1 MRQELSLLVRE
12 IRALRVDESDLRS
25 FGRVVGGVLI
35 GIALLV
41 AWWNGWTWTT
51 TVLVLGGSG
60 GALLVLGLAWPGALR
75 PVYHVWM
82 AVALALGFVM
92 TRVLLTVVY
101 YLMVT
106 PIGLL
111 RRVVGTPAF
120 EDRPDPDA
128 DSYWQQ
134 REEHDDASE
143 RLEKYW

>member
-12 IRALRVDESDLRS
+12 IRALGVDESDLRS

-51 TVLVLGGSG
+51 TVLVLG
-60 GALLVLGLAWPGALR
+60 LAWPGALR

-92 TRVLLTVVY
+92 TRVLLTAVY